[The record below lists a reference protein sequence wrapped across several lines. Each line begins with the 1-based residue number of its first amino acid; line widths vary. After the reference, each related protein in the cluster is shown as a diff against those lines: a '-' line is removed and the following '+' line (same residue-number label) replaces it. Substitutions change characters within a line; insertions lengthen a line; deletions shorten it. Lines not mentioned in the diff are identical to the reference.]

1 MLSTALQSGEHAG
14 MVCQN
19 YLWDCSYRWSAFVFL
34 WLKLYSNSDIRAV
47 IDIYFQMTDIF
58 VAWMPALIGLLI
70 KWSISG
76 FLQPT
81 RIHTE
86 RLSFGNISLQ
96 LKFSP
101 MLWTKQRCSKIMN
114 W

>member
-1 MLSTALQSGEHAG
+1 